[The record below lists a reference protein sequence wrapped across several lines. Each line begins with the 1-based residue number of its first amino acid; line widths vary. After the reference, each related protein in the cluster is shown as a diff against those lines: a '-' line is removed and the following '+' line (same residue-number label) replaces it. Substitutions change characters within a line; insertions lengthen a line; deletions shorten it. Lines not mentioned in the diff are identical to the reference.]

1 MSSGH
6 EREETIVPVERPFAD
21 FQPGRIV
28 HESGDRSRW
37 PLAVAGAA
45 ALVVLVAVVF
55 FALPRWVERRAAEA
69 EAASAAAAAAAMP
82 AVPVEPGPSPEEL
95 AALQARAE
103 SLLAELLEQQG
114 ALEARSAASWGERDW
129 VDYEAAAREGDDA
142 FLAEG
147 FGAAVEHY
155 ERALALGRGLLTRS
169 EQIMESA
176 LVAGAEAFAAGD
188 AALAI
193 EQYDIVLAVDP
204 DNARASA
211 GRARAERLPDVLA
224 ATRRGDELRQ
234 TGSLADAADAY
245 RAALAIDADW
255 APARTALSEVTTRIA
270 EARFEDLLSRGFAA
284 LTDEDY
290 ALAEDLFHQALA
302 MRPSS
307 EAAADGL
314 EQAEQGRK
322 LDAIKLAEIRALAFE
337 RRELWDQAIERYEAA
352 LETDPTLAFAISGLA
367 RARSRA
373 DLDEKL
379 QNLID
384 NPNLLLTETV
394 LNDASTLLEQARPWT
409 KSGERIA
416 GQVDRLERLIA
427 AASTPV
433 TVELKSDAFTEVT
446 VYRVGELGTFAS
458 KLVDLR
464 PGTYTAVGSRRGYR
478 DVRTTFTV
486 LPGREPPAVSVVCS
500 EPI

>member
-1 MSSGH
+1 MTSGH

-21 FQPGRIV
+21 FEPGRIAP
-28 HESGDRSRW
+28 ESNDRSRW
-37 PLAVAGAA
+37 PLAALAGAV
-45 ALVVLVAVVF
+45 LVALVAVVF
-55 FALPRWVERRAAEA
+55 FMLPRWVEN
-69 EAASAAAAAAAMP
+69 AASAAEEANAARPPEPAAP
-82 AVPVEPGPSPEEL
+82 AEPGPSPEEL
-95 AALQARAE
+95 AALESRAE
-103 SLLAELLEQQG
+103 DLLAELLEQQG
-114 ALEARSAASWGERDW
+114 DLEARSAASWGEGDW
-129 VDYEAAAREGDDA
+129 TAYEEAAREGDDA
-142 FLAEG
+142 FLAEA
-147 FGAAVEHY
+147 FPAAIEHY
-155 ERALALGRGLLTRS
+155 ERALALGGSLLARS
-169 EQIMESA
+169 EEIMDSA
-176 LVAGAEAFAAGD
+176 LIAAEQAFAAGN

-204 DNARASA
+204 DNARANA
-211 GRARAERLPDVLA
+211 GRARAEKLPDVLA

-234 TGSLADAADAY
+234 SGSLAAAAEAY
-245 RAALAIDADW
+245 REALAIDADW
-255 APARTALSEVTTRIA
+255 TPARTALGEVTARIA

-284 LTDEDY
+284 LDEKDY
-290 ALAEDLFHQALA
+290 ELAEELFHEALA

-322 LDAIKLAEIRALAFE
+322 LDAIKLAEVRALAFE
-337 RRELWDQAIERYEAA
+337 RRELWDQAIERYESA

-367 RARSRA
+367 RSRARA

-384 NPNLLLTETV
+384 NPNLLLTDSV
-394 LNDASTLLEQARPWT
+394 LKDAAALLEQARPWT
-409 KSGERIA
+409 KSGRRIA
-416 GQVDRLERLIA
+416 DQVDRLERLVE

-433 TVELKSDAFTEVT
+433 TVELKSDAMTEVT
-446 VYRVGELGTFAS
+446 VYRVGSLGTFAS

-478 DVRTTFTV
+478 DVRLTFTV
-486 LPGREPPAVSVVCS
+486 LPGHEPPTVSVVCS